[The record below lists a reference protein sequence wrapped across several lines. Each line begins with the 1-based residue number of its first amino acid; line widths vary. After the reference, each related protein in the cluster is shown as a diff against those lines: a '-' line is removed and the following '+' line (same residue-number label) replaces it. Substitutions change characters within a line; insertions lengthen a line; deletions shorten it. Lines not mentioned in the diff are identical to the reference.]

1 MAREWQIPMRDWL
14 QRWAL
19 DEAEIQRLAHI
30 KRRRSPKTFRYVVP
44 DFQADM
50 IDALNKGDEERA
62 KALKLSTIR

>member
-1 MAREWQIPMRDWL
+1 MTREWQIPMRDWL
-14 QRWAL
+14 QGWVWY
-19 DEAEIQRLAHI
+19 EAQAQRARHA
-30 KRRRSPKTFRYVVP
+30 KRRRSPKAFRYVVP